1 MLQQELQV
9 CVSLIDELQANRE
22 RKKDNE
28 SVAKKNT
35 AFFDTYNF
43 FFFSILYFIY
53 SI

>member
-28 SVAKKNT
+28 SVAKKIQLFLT
-35 AFFDTYNF
+35 LIICVWFQF
-43 FFFSILYFIY
+43 
-53 SI
+53 

>member
-35 AFFDTYNF
+35 AFLTLIICVWFQF
-43 FFFSILYFIY
+43 
-53 SI
+53 

>member
-28 SVAKKNT
+28 SVEKKIQLFLT
-35 AFFDTYNF
+35 LIICVWFQF
-43 FFFSILYFIY
+43 
-53 SI
+53 